1 MPLTAADVPGFEAAL
16 PISDL
21 PPTGLTKYETRG
33 SKHPVVIVTKG
44 SEVGGVLYAVC
55 PHKQADMSLGDIED
69 SYVGRG
75 VCIKCPR
82 HRKKFAP
89 AGLNFN
95 VETGAGWVADPD
107 GCVGSYDPSWALP
120 VFGWRVV
127 GGVLYISE
135 EPVKGSIP
143 PPEAGGSSEPG
154 AAAEGGKADKKETKL
169 AKDKLD
175 NTSGGSEATAGPG
188 APISAMTGGGA
199 GAAVV
204 SLSGSGSAATVVTAE
219 HWLPAVLQSV
229 VRQSADT
236 SLYTL
241 SVPSLPDALA
251 AGARRAELDALHCWH
266 VSLRLQVGAGKPIS
280 REYTPVSHLSQLLGP
295 PHTVDLLIKHYAE
308 GALTSLLR
316 EHAASARLEVS
327 LPESTLLTPILLS
340 AGTPIAAASASAAA
354 GSPAKGGVGA
364 AGVSSAA
371 AEGAAAAAIVGS
383 AAATASAASA
393 TAAHEREATD
403 AAVAAVG
410 TDGVPHAGVLLLVA
424 GGTGITPLVQ
434 AAKWALSPACVDVS
448 HVALVCS
455 NRTSGDILMQGSM
468 QQLARDFPG
477 KFAVVHCLTGAGA
490 VLPDNV
496 AGASV
501 PAPVAGP
508 VASDDSQAATASR
521 GAEAAGSAAPIAVR
535 YLRGR
540 VDAAAL
546 RAAVEMVRPCGA
558 VTSPGSAAAALP
570 FKRIVVSG
578 PRGFGDSVRA
588 AATAAGF
595 PAAATCTD
603 AAGHAMLVEL
613 DA

>member
-16 PISDL
+16 PVSDL
-21 PPTGLTKYETRG
+21 PPTGLTKFETRG

-95 VETGAGWVADPD
+95 VETGAGWVADPE

-143 PPEAGGSSEPG
+143 PPEAGGGGSEPS
-154 AAAEGGKADKKETKL
+154 AAAEGGKAEKKEKKLLKEKLDKK
-169 AKDKLD
+169 
-175 NTSGGSEATAGPG
+175 SGGGEATAGPST
-188 APISAMTGGGA
+188 PIPATTGGGA

-204 SLSGSGSAATVVTAE
+204 SLAGSGSAATLVTAE

-251 AGARRAELDALHCWH
+251 AGARRADLDALHCWH
-266 VSLRLQVGAGKPIS
+266 VSLRLQVGDGKPIS

-295 PHTVDLLIKHYAE
+295 PHTVALLIKHYAE

-327 LPESTLLTPILLS
+327 LPESTLLTPTLLS
-340 AGTPIAAASASAAA
+340 AGTPLAASSASADA

-364 AGVSSAA
+364 GAASSPP
-371 AEGAAAAAIVGS
+371 AEGAAAAAMVGS
-383 AAATASAASA
+383 VAATAPAGSAASA
-393 TAAHEREATD
+393 AAAASHEREATD

-455 NRTSGDILMQGSM
+455 NRTSGDILLQGAM
-468 QQLARDFPG
+468 QQLVRDFPG

-490 VLPDNV
+490 ALPDETTGV
-496 AGASV
+496 ATIASNGGQ
-501 PAPVAGP
+501 P
-508 VASDDSQAATASR
+508 ATASR
-521 GAEAAGSAAPIAVR
+521 GEATAGSAAPVAVR

-558 VTSPGSAAAALP
+558 ATSPASAAAALP

>member
-1 MPLTAADVPGFEAAL
+1 
-16 PISDL
+16 
-21 PPTGLTKYETRG
+21 
-33 SKHPVVIVTKG
+33 
-44 SEVGGVLYAVC
+44 
-55 PHKQADMSLGDIED
+55 
-69 SYVGRG
+69 

-95 VETGAGWVADPD
+95 VETGAGWVADPE
-107 GCVGSYDPSWALP
+107 GCVGSFDPSWALP

-143 PPEAGGSSEPG
+143 PPEAGGSESG
-154 AAAEGGKADKKETKL
+154 AAAAGGEAVKKEKKL
-169 AKDKLD
+169 AKEKLD
-175 NTSGGSEATAGPG
+175 KKSGGSEATAGPG
-188 APISAMTGGGA
+188 APIPAPTEGGA
-199 GAAVV
+199 VAAVA
-204 SLSGSGSAATVVTAE
+204 SLAGSGSAATLVTKE
-219 HWLPAVLQSV
+219 HWLPAVLLSI

-266 VSLRLQVGAGKPIS
+266 VSLRLQVGEEKPIS
-280 REYTPVSHLSQLLGP
+280 REYTPVSHLGQLLGP
-295 PHTVDLLIKHYAE
+295 PHTVELLIKHYAE

-327 LPESTLLTPILLS
+327 LPESTLLTPTLLS
-340 AGTPIAAASASAAA
+340 AGAPIAAASAAAAA
-354 GSPAKGGVGA
+354 GSPVKGGVGA
-364 AGVSSAA
+364 GAASSVA
-371 AEGAAAAAIVGS
+371 AEGAAAAAMAGS
-383 AAATASAASA
+383 AAATAPAGSAA
-393 TAAHEREATD
+393 AAAAASHEREATD

-410 TDGVPHAGVLLLVA
+410 TDGVPHAGVLLMVA

-455 NRTSGDILMQGSM
+455 NRTAGDILMQGAM

-490 VLPDNV
+490 ALPDDSTGERSM
-496 AGASV
+496 ADGG
-501 PAPVAGP
+501 GP
-508 VASDDSQAATASR
+508 SATASR
-521 GAEAAGSAAPIAVR
+521 SEGAAGPAAPVAVR

-540 VDAAAL
+540 VNAAAL
-546 RAAVEMVRPCGA
+546 RAAVEMVRPSGA
-558 VTSPGSAAAALP
+558 ATSPGSVAAALP

-588 AATAAGF
+588 AAMAAGF